1 MIVPDKWELF
11 GLALVCRNDCIADS
25 LGHVPAGLRAVMR
38 GAAFQAE
45 LIACEALIMGRKAY
59 DAAALRDDRV
69 RVIISHD
76 AQALEHKEGGWWWS
90 PSAMPLDNMLRMV
103 APNGGRIAVRG
114 GRDTLA
120 YFLDNGLRALHV
132 CRAESVAIMNGYK
145 LLDGCDR
152 KTTLDTVLRE
162 KGMVLAERQL
172 IDLRAPVSLS
182 RWTRRGVKS
191 A

>member
-1 MIVPDKWELF
+1 
-11 GLALVCRNDCIADS
+11 
-25 LGHVPAGLRAVMR
+25 
-38 GAAFQAE
+38 
-45 LIACEALIMGRKAY
+45 
-59 DAAALRDDRV
+59 
-69 RVIISHD
+69 
-76 AQALEHKEGGWWWS
+76 
-90 PSAMPLDNMLRMV
+90 MPLDNMLRMV

-114 GRDTLA
+114 GRETLA

-152 KTTLDTVLRE
+152 KTTLDTVLRDR
-162 KGMVLAERQL
+162 GMVLAERQL